1 MMKDLGKII
10 KEMYRMINNP
20 LTKWV
25 VILWFVLYM
34 TYIFFIFDTIQCY
47 ICITYMC
54 AECSISVTEI
64 EVINFKL

>member
-34 TYIFFIFDTIQCY
+34 TYIFFIFDTI
-47 ICITYMC
+47 
-54 AECSISVTEI
+54 
-64 EVINFKL
+64 